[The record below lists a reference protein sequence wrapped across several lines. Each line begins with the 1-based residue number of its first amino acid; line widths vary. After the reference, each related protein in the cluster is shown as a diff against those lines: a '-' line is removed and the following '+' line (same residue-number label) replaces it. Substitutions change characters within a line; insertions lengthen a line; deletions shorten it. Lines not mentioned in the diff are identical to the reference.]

1 MTIKKS
7 KSQYSEYYDGNLI
20 KKTCEQ
26 AVKDGIMFKKYEQY
40 YFAIPK
46 SETFKPQFPKE
57 FDTLVV
63 INQHQEEQDR
73 NRILMLKILIA
84 L

>member
-1 MTIKKS
+1 
-7 KSQYSEYYDGNLI
+7 
-20 KKTCEQ
+20 
-26 AVKDGIMFKKYEQY
+26 MFKKYEQY
-40 YFAIPK
+40 YFDIPK